1 MRQGANRAL
10 WCKEGQKPSRTL
22 LLFLYKI
29 EGVNS
34 MIKQNKN
41 IQISVKLTQ
50 NEYVFL
56 KEQAEQEGRT
66 MAGQMRYW
74 LNLVK
79 EGKLLCQK

>member
-1 MRQGANRAL
+1 
-10 WCKEGQKPSRTL
+10 
-22 LLFLYKI
+22 
-29 EGVNS
+29 

-50 NEYVFL
+50 NEYDFL

>member
-1 MRQGANRAL
+1 
-10 WCKEGQKPSRTL
+10 
-22 LLFLYKI
+22 
-29 EGVNS
+29 

-41 IQISVKLTQ
+41 IQIRVKLTQ